1 MAASSGSPPPMQW
14 SSCSRSDLQEGLDD
28 LNLGRCLDNE
38 PTTSVRDPMCGN
50 GIREG
55 DEVCDCGSEEVR
67 LVYPYK
73 EVTIISMV
81 CMTSRNAL
89 TPAAMPSHASWPV
102 EPCAV
107 LVHAASPTAS
117 SDPMV
122 PHAEHLLGI
131 VISQNIVLA
140 THQSVQQTS
149 IYRTASHVPVA
160 MATASLA
167 FVGLL
172 MTSASLLLE
181 QVTLL
186 H

>member
-1 MAASSGSPPPMQW
+1 M
-14 SSCSRSDLQEGLDD
+14 
-28 LNLGRCLDNE
+28 
-38 PTTSVRDPMCGN
+38 
-50 GIREG
+50 
-55 DEVCDCGSEEVR
+55 
-67 LVYPYK
+67 
-73 EVTIISMV
+73 MV
-81 CMTSRNAL
+81 VIAVFLSQHRNAL

-160 MATASLA
+160 MATASQDHA
-167 FVGLL
+167 LL
-172 MTSASLLLE
+172 MMNNASTILAKVSQLVLIA
-181 QVTLL
+181 QSGS
-186 H
+186 